1 MRVRNGPSRRGDESQ
16 RHALERWVMSCQSRR
31 SRVERTRLIELTM
44 ALGEC
49 EASAACNR
57 ARRLKAI
64 EELRRAL
71 NACTVRMHTNMET
84 HSSKLRDIREHTAE
98 YVEISRKKCLE
109 LSVRA
114 ECERTTLREIETSNA
129 EIQREIDTLRHRV
142 EVYELEKRLQAGR
155 ARLLTLRRAR
165 AAREIQAAFRRWI
178 CNGRKR
184 PKKKKK
190 FAKKSAKKSTKGAKA
205 ATALKSKTSSKSRAK
220 TTKKPVLS
228 KQLL

>member
-1 MRVRNGPSRRGDESQ
+1 
-16 RHALERWVMSCQSRR
+16 MSCQSRR

-84 HSSKLRDIREHTAE
+84 HSSKLRDIRDHTAE
-98 YVEISRKKCLE
+98 YVEISRKKCL
-109 LSVRA
+109 RA

-129 EIQREIDTLRHRV
+129 EIQRDIDTLRHRV

-220 TTKKPVLS
+220 TTKKQVLS